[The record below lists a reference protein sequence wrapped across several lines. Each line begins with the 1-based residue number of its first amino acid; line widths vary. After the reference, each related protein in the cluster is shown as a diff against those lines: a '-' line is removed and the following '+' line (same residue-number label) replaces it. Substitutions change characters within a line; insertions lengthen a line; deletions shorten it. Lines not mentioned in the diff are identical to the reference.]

1 MPYTPMNFVVWT
13 EIPVSDLDKGI
24 AFYSDVLGIEVKKN
38 DDGPNPI
45 AMFPTWDDTGVA
57 GHLYVGKPAKD
68 ASGPTIHFAS
78 PGKLEDTVA
87 KVAPAG
93 GKVVSDP
100 IEIPPGRFTYCQDP
114 DGNSFSIFEAK
125 QE

>member
-24 AFYSDVLGIEVKKN
+24 AFYSDVFGIEVKKN
-38 DDGPNPI
+38 DDGPNTI
-45 AMFPTWDDTGVA
+45 AMLPTWDDTGVA

-78 PGKLEDTVA
+78 PGKLEDTVS

-93 GKVVSDP
+93 GTVVSDP
-100 IEIPPGRFTYCQDP
+100 IEIPPGRFAYCQDP